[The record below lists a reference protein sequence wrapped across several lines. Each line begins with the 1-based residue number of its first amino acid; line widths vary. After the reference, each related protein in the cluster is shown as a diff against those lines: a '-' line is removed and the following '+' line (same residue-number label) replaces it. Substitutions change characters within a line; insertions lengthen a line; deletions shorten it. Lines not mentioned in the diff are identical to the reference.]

1 MVPTQGRLGGGE
13 VSCQMPWWWLTRQGE
28 LEVRNSGEWK
38 QHSEPCGGDGRG
50 QRLRMT
56 EEQLLFC
63 FLKFNLFWAVLGL
76 HCCLGFS
83 LVAAPRLLTAVTSI
97 VADRGL

>member
-1 MVPTQGRLGGGE
+1 
-13 VSCQMPWWWLTRQGE
+13 
-28 LEVRNSGEWK
+28 
-38 QHSEPCGGDGRG
+38 
-50 QRLRMT
+50 MT
-56 EEQLLFC
+56 GKQLLFC